1 MEYFVIELIQEDWEL
16 NKIKT
21 LYIVILGEVPAK
33 GSREV
38 SYSFQE
44 NAGDCVV
51 GCFGRYVGALVNT
64 SVFHKILATS
74 KYRF

>member
-33 GSREV
+33 GSRAEKKEFFL
-38 SYSFQE
+38 SGE
-44 NAGDCVV
+44 HRG
-51 GCFGRYVGALVNT
+51 L
-64 SVFHKILATS
+64 
-74 KYRF
+74 